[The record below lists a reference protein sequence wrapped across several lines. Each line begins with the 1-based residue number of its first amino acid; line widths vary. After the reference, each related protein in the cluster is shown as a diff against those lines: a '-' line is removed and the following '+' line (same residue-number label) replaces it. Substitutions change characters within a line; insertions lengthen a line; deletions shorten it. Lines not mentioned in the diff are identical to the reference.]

1 MTDHTTAPPSDLER
15 VSTGSA
21 GLDAI
26 LRGGLPRGGLYLI
39 EGRPGTGKT
48 ILAGQVCFAHLAAG
62 GRALYVT
69 LLTES
74 HSRMLAQLRT
84 LAFYDAAAVG
94 ESLYFLSATRPLEA
108 EGPRGVLDLVRQV
121 IRERGATL
129 LVIDGVAAVREAA
142 TGLEFKR
149 FLQDVQALL
158 ESTGATGLLL
168 AAPVGGAVAPEQTM
182 ADGIITL
189 HDRQF
194 GAYDELQ
201 LEVVKCRATAYL
213 RGRHSVEITAA
224 GLVVHPRTEVRYAAR
239 PAPPPAAE
247 AQLGFGAPGLDALLG
262 GGPRAGSV
270 TVALGSPGTGKT
282 NLGLQFLAAGVRAGE
297 RGLHFGAYE
306 APPRLLAEAGRLG
319 LDLGDA
325 ANRGLLEL
333 VWRPALGVSLDA
345 LAEELLAAVARHRPA
360 RTVVDGLD
368 AFGHAALEQ
377 ERLPRFL
384 AALFQ
389 QLRGHGVT
397 TLALRE
403 QQEFFGPAAPI
414 PLNGAAELADNVVFL
429 RTAELHGRLRRFV
442 AVLKLGEG
450 NPDPAIREL
459 RFTGAGIDVAGG
471 FGNAEAILT
480 GMARLPASGDAATT
494 DAGTVPRGGSHAA
507 DDPGRG

>member
-1 MTDHTTAPPSDLER
+1 MTDHTTPPSDPRR

-21 GLDAI
+21 GLDAV

-48 ILAGQVCFAHLAAG
+48 ILAGQACFAHLAAG

-74 HSRMLAQLRT
+74 HSRMLVQLGT
-84 LAFYDAAAVG
+84 LAFYDAAVVG
-94 ESLYFLSATRPLEA
+94 EALYFLSAARPLEA
-108 EGPRGVLDLVRQV
+108 EGPHGVLDLLRREV
-121 IRERGATL
+121 RERRATL
-129 LVIDGVAAVREAA
+129 LVVDGVAAVREAA
-142 TGLEFKR
+142 SGLEFKR

-158 ESTGATGLLL
+158 ESTGTTALLL

-182 ADGIITL
+182 VDGIITL

-194 GAYDELQ
+194 GAYDERQ

-213 RGRHSVEITAA
+213 RGRHSVEITEA

-239 PAPPPAAE
+239 PVLPAAAG
-247 AQLGFGAPGLDALLG
+247 AQLGFGTPGLDALLG

-270 TVALGSPGTGKT
+270 TVALGPPGAGKT
-282 NLGLQFLAAGVRAGE
+282 ALGLQFLAGGARAGE

-306 APPRLLAEAGRLG
+306 APPRLLAKAGRLG
-319 LDLGDA
+319 LGLGDA

-333 VWRPALGVSLDA
+333 VWRPALGVGLDA

-360 RTVVDGLD
+360 RLVVDGLD
-368 AFGHAALEQ
+368 AFHHAALEQ

-384 AALFQ
+384 AALFHE
-389 QLRGHGVT
+389 LRGRGVT
-397 TLALRE
+397 TLAIHE
-403 QQEFFGPAAPI
+403 QPEFFGPAAPI
-414 PLNGAAELADNVVFL
+414 PMNGSAELADNLVYL
-429 RTAELHGRLRRFV
+429 RTVELHGRLRRLV

-450 NPDPAIREL
+450 DADPAIREL
-459 RFTGAGIDVAGG
+459 RLTGAGIDVAGG

-480 GMARLPASGDAATT
+480 GMARLPASSGAATT
-494 DAGTVPRGGSHAA
+494 DAETAPREGSHAA